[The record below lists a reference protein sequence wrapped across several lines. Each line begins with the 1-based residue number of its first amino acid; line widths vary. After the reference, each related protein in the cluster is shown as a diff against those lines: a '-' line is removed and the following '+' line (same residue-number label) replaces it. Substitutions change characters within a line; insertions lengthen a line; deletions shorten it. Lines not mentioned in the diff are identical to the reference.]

1 MEILVIIYTT
11 IIIISLPTMYMKG
24 KKNGIIVGKEEIK
37 DQINDMTVREM
48 LHHKRNQLKDI
59 I

>member
-1 MEILVIIYTT
+1 
-11 IIIISLPTMYMKG
+11 MKG